1 MKRYGSVI
9 IYSLFFW
16 WSPLFLMH
24 LLDMI
29 CQMSQVFCLLNFM
42 YKFHSWWVCFHFSA
56 PSRPCGAPV
65 ARKRPARF
73 SRLRDSKPEQYWQIF
88 SHNLLSPEELKNPTY
103 LKLTAGEIWSC
114 FTIFGVF
121 CRHPTPIFHIF
132 PSTHPLRGCWG
143 SLGAGLTAQ
152 LKLMLWDPLEAAM
165 LNLVE

>member
-1 MKRYGSVI
+1 M
-9 IYSLFFW
+9 
-16 WSPLFLMH
+16 
-24 LLDMI
+24 
-29 CQMSQVFCLLNFM
+29 
-42 YKFHSWWVCFHFSA
+42 CFHFCA

-114 FTIFGVF
+114 FTILGVF
-121 CRHPTPIFHIF
+121 CRHPTPIFPHLPTSSHIF
-132 PSTHPLRGCWG
+132 PHLPTSSHIFPHLPTSSHILPSTHPLRGCWG
-143 SLGAGLTAQ
+143 SLGAVLTAQ